1 MAEEILEEKKI
12 KLVVFVSEKNRE
24 QLLPLSENTPPT
36 LFHVAGKKI
45 IDWIYKITK
54 KYGVEEIG
62 IIATKNDTV
71 RFREA
76 LSDYMLLSEPP
87 NKIGPFHFFEL
98 NSKNGLSREISASLL
113 EGFLSKESLWIEGN
127 VIFSKKFFEDFLR
140 KTQGTDKLALVQEN
154 EEEDDKDKEFMG
166 IAYFAKR
173 YLKSNLLGATC
184 VADIYQRVSTKI
196 ASFFNTMPYEIE
208 KTEFWKINYLWNLLD
223 ANQVL
228 ITTIKEKNHGTIE
241 DNVTII
247 GKVSI
252 EKGTRIRSGS
262 YLEGPLAVGKN
273 CDIGPNCYLR
283 KGVSLDKNIRIGN
296 ACELKNT
303 IVYDGTHIGHLSYV
317 GDSII
322 GANCNFGAGTIT
334 GNLRLDDSAVKAKVG
349 EDVISTGRR
358 KMGVIMG
365 NNVKTAI
372 NTYFMPGVIV
382 GNNSAIGTGVILKRN
397 LESGKFVYVDQPTI
411 TQDWKIKAKEKKK
424 DK

>member
-12 KLVVFVSEKNRE
+12 KLVIFVSQKNRE
-24 QLLPLSENTPPT
+24 QLLPLSENNPPT
-36 LFHVAGKKI
+36 LFQVAGKKI
-45 IDWIYKITK
+45 IDWIYKHAK
-54 KYGVEEIG
+54 KFGIEEIG
-62 IIATKNDTV
+62 IIATKNDTEQ
-71 RFREA
+71 FREA
-76 LSDYMLLSEPP
+76 SSNYLLPSDPP
-87 NKIGPFHFFEL
+87 NKIGPFHFFDL
-98 NSKNGLSREISASLL
+98 NSKNGLTREISTNLI

-140 KTQGTDKLALVQEN
+140 KVQGTDKLALVQVN
-154 EEEDDKDKEFMG
+154 DEDDMEFMG

-173 YLKSNLLGATC
+173 YLESNLLGATC
-184 VADIYQRVSTKI
+184 VSDIYQRVSTKI
-196 ASFFNTMPYEIE
+196 ASHFNTIQYEPG
-208 KTEFWKINYLWNLLD
+208 KTEFWKIDYLWNLLD

-241 DNVTII
+241 DRVTII
-247 GKVSI
+247 GKVAVG
-252 EKGTRIRSGS
+252 KGTRIRSGS
-262 YLEGPLAVGKN
+262 YLEGPLSIGED

-283 KGVSLDKNIRIGN
+283 KGVSLDKNVRIGN

-303 IVYDGTHIGHLSYV
+303 IVNEGTHIGHLSYV

-322 GANCNFGAGTIT
+322 GTKCNFGAGTIT
-334 GNLRLDDSAVKAKVG
+334 GNLRLDNSPVKAKVG
-349 EDVISTGRR
+349 VDVISTGRR

-382 GNNSAIGTGVILKRN
+382 GNNSAIGTGVILNRN
-397 LESGKFVYVDQPTI
+397 LKSNKFVYVDQPTI
-411 TQDWKIKAKEKKK
+411 TQDWKIKPKEKKK